1 MTMECLFAKLSFLI
15 GKGYSNERIKLLM
28 NTSLRGELT
37 NASAVDE
44 KFEFSNND
52 MVLGVANYLNTN
64 DHDDIQQIKKS
75 LTPVL
80 LNSVV
85 NTGNLELLKKLQKE
99 GCDLNSVDYLGR
111 GILHVLA
118 GCQGREELA
127 SYVCTQ
133 NINLDLLDNKAR
145 SALYLSIEAENYG
158 TAEILARQGASII
171 ADQGR
176 LAKMLC

>member
-1 MTMECLFAKLSFLI
+1 
-15 GKGYSNERIKLLM
+15 M

-85 NTGNLELLKKLQKE
+85 NTVSLP
-99 GCDLNSVDYLGR
+99 S
-111 GILHVLA
+111 
-118 GCQGREELA
+118 
-127 SYVCTQ
+127 
-133 NINLDLLDNKAR
+133 
-145 SALYLSIEAENYG
+145 LSE
-158 TAEILARQGASII
+158 
-171 ADQGR
+171 
-176 LAKMLC
+176 